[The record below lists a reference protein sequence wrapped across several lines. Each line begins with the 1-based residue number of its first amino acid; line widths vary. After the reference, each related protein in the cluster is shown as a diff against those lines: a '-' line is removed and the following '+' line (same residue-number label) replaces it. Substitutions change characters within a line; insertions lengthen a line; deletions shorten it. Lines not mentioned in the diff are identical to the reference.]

1 MGLVSAR
8 EAIVRSRD
16 VMVDSMIDELVQE
29 MVQQG
34 QDELLRV
41 DIEREMIDCRHPV
54 RFHDRRMATLR
65 SRLKQRW
72 LDLKR
77 AKCDAEVKPQQLL
90 GDHRK
95 LMRTMIR
102 LGIRWPWP
110 TDHQQTI
117 EFVQDMGDDDW
128 AHSMRLDV
136 MSLLRVPRGDSVGY
150 MHNKKENSTTGRRTQ
165 EADGACSEKL
175 CGNITSDQQA
185 CFQL

>member
-1 MGLVSAR
+1 MVSAGV
-8 EAIVRSRD
+8 AIVRSRD

-54 RFHDRRMATLR
+54 RFHDRRIAALW

-136 MSLLRVPRGDSVGY
+136 ISLLRVPRGV
-150 MHNKKENSTTGRRTQ
+150 MMMFTTIRVRDRTSQ
-165 EADGACSEKL
+165 KAEFSCPL
-175 CGNITSDQQA
+175 VNCNVIGNLIVD
-185 CFQL
+185 

>member
-1 MGLVSAR
+1 MVSAGV
-8 EAIVRSRD
+8 AIVRSRD

-34 QDELLRV
+34 QDELLRA

-54 RFHDRRMATLR
+54 RFHDRRIAALW

-136 MSLLRVPRGDSVGY
+136 ISLLRVPRGV
-150 MHNKKENSTTGRRTQ
+150 MMMFTTIRVRDRTSQ
-165 EADGACSEKL
+165 KAEFSCPL
-175 CGNITSDQQA
+175 VNCNVIGNLIVD
-185 CFQL
+185 

>member
-1 MGLVSAR
+1 MGG

-16 VMVDSMIDELVQE
+16 VMVDSIIDELVQE

-54 RFHDRRMATLR
+54 RFHDRRIAALW

-136 MSLLRVPRGDSVGY
+136 ISLLRVPRGV
-150 MHNKKENSTTGRRTQ
+150 MMMFTTIRVRDRTSQ
-165 EADGACSEKL
+165 KAEFSCPL
-175 CGNITSDQQA
+175 VNCNVIGNLIVD
-185 CFQL
+185 

>member
-1 MGLVSAR
+1 
-8 EAIVRSRD
+8 
-16 VMVDSMIDELVQE
+16 MIDELVQE

-54 RFHDRRMATLR
+54 RFHDRRIAALW

-136 MSLLRVPRGDSVGY
+136 ISLLRVPRGV
-150 MHNKKENSTTGRRTQ
+150 MMMFTTIRVRDRTSQ
-165 EADGACSEKL
+165 KAEFSCPL
-175 CGNITSDQQA
+175 VNCNVIGNLIVD
-185 CFQL
+185 

>member
-1 MGLVSAR
+1 MGG

-16 VMVDSMIDELVQE
+16 VMVDSIIDELVQE

-136 MSLLRVPRGDSVGY
+136 ISLLRVPRGV
-150 MHNKKENSTTGRRTQ
+150 MMMFTTIRVRDRTSQ
-165 EADGACSEKL
+165 KAEFSCPL
-175 CGNITSDQQA
+175 VNCNVIGNLIVD
-185 CFQL
+185 

>member
-1 MGLVSAR
+1 
-8 EAIVRSRD
+8 
-16 VMVDSMIDELVQE
+16 MIDELVQE

-34 QDELLRV
+34 QDELLRA

-54 RFHDRRMATLR
+54 APVRFHDRRIAALW

-136 MSLLRVPRGDSVGY
+136 ISLLRVPRGV
-150 MHNKKENSTTGRRTQ
+150 MMMFTTIRVRDRTSQ
-165 EADGACSEKL
+165 KAEFSCPL
-175 CGNITSDQQA
+175 VNCNVIGNLIVD
-185 CFQL
+185 

>member
-1 MGLVSAR
+1 
-8 EAIVRSRD
+8 
-16 VMVDSMIDELVQE
+16 MIDELVQE

-34 QDELLRV
+34 QDELLRA

-54 RFHDRRMATLR
+54 RFHDRRIAALW

-136 MSLLRVPRGDSVGY
+136 ISLLRVPRGV
-150 MHNKKENSTTGRRTQ
+150 MMMFTTIRVRDRTSQ
-165 EADGACSEKL
+165 KAEFSCPL
-175 CGNITSDQQA
+175 VNCNVIGNLIVD
-185 CFQL
+185 

>member
-1 MGLVSAR
+1 
-8 EAIVRSRD
+8 
-16 VMVDSMIDELVQE
+16 MIDELVQE

-34 QDELLRV
+34 QDELLRA

-136 MSLLRVPRGDSVGY
+136 ISLLRVPRGV
-150 MHNKKENSTTGRRTQ
+150 MMMFTTIRVRDRTSQ
-165 EADGACSEKL
+165 KAEFSCPL
-175 CGNITSDQQA
+175 VNCNVIGNLIVD
-185 CFQL
+185 

>member
-1 MGLVSAR
+1 
-8 EAIVRSRD
+8 
-16 VMVDSMIDELVQE
+16 MIDELVQE

-136 MSLLRVPRGDSVGY
+136 ISLLRVPRGV
-150 MHNKKENSTTGRRTQ
+150 MMMFTTIRVRDRTSQ
-165 EADGACSEKL
+165 KAEFSCPL
-175 CGNITSDQQA
+175 VNCNVIGNLIVD
-185 CFQL
+185 